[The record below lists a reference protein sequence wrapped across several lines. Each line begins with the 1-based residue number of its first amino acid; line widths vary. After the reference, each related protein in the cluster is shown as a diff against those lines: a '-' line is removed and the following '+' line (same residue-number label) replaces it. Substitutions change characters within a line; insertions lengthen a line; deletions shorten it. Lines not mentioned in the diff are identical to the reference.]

1 LVFASE
7 HVINVIKKVLEC
19 KGGFI
24 SNLVSEV
31 RKFICLSF
39 LSLKGKVIRVFCN
52 EKKNHAHFN
61 LHVHILF
68 ANTEQVSFWAHYEP
82 ELWCWNC

>member
-1 LVFASE
+1 MVFASE

-31 RKFICLSF
+31 RKFICVSF
-39 LSLKGKVIRVFCN
+39 LSLKGRVIKMFCD
-52 EKKNHAHFN
+52 EKENHAHFN

-68 ANTEQVSFWAHYEP
+68 LQIQSRSLSEHIMN
-82 ELWCWNC
+82 